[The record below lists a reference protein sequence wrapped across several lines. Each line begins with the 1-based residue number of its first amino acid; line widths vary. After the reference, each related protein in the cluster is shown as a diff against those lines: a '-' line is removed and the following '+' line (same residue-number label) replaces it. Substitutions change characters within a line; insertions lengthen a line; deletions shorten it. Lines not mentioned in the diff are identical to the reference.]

1 MSEKS
6 FVRGNERVDRWMARP
21 GMAEAVAKLG
31 AEADELNR
39 TYSMSLAMI
48 RKAGKR
54 TQVEIAKELQVSQGA
69 VSQLESRGEMLL
81 SILRNYLVATG
92 ANDPRIVVTVN
103 GQEITLDLAAIRV
116 E

>member
-1 MSEKS
+1 
-6 FVRGNERVDRWMARP
+6 
-21 GMAEAVAKLG
+21 
-31 AEADELNR
+31 
-39 TYSMSLAMI
+39 
-48 RKAGKR
+48 
-54 TQVEIAKELQVSQGA
+54 
-69 VSQLESRGEMLL
+69 MLL